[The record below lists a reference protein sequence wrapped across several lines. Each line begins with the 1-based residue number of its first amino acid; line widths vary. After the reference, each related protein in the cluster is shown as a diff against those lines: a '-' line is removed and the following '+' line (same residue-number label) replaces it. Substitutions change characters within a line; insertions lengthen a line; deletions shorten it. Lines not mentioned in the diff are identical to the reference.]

1 VADSSVDEVDEWRA
15 KKRVRKPRKPNS
27 VENPRIVKLKI
38 GMERF
43 ANLIRVQSRSQ
54 LSSES
59 IVEEE
64 EDEE

>member
-1 VADSSVDEVDEWRA
+1 MADSSVDEVDEWRA

-27 VENPRIVKLKI
+27 VENPQIVKLKI

-43 ANLIRVQSRSQ
+43 ANLIRDQSRSQ

>member
-1 VADSSVDEVDEWRA
+1 MADSSEDEVDESKA
-15 KKRVRKPRKPNS
+15 KKRARKPRKPNS
-27 VENPRIVKLKI
+27 VENLRIVKLKI

-43 ANLIRVQSRSQ
+43 ENLIRVQSRSQ

>member
-1 VADSSVDEVDEWRA
+1 VADSSEDEVDESKA
-15 KKRVRKPRKPNS
+15 KKRARKPRKPNS

-43 ANLIRVQSRSQ
+43 ENLIRVQSRSQ